1 MKVVYVH
8 CVSVQPGF
16 IVNRYSV
23 LRFDLAGPGTPG
35 DGLGWILRVRVELRG
50 LFDHLDLEVL

>member
-8 CVSVQPGF
+8 CVSVHTGF

-23 LRFDLAGPGTPG
+23 LRFDLAGPATPG
-35 DGLGWILRVRVELRG
+35 DGLGWILHVRVELRG
-50 LFDHLDLEVL
+50 LFDHPDLEVL